1 MSKSKSPSVCHKDL
15 LQNRH
20 VNLSQDLDNYSMV
33 YTGQLLQ
40 EWIHKGAEGRNWE
53 DIEEL
58 VADVMETKSTRL
70 STTGVQ
76 T

>member
-1 MSKSKSPSVCHKDL
+1 
-15 LQNRH
+15 
-20 VNLSQDLDNYSMV
+20 MV